1 MISLKIGEILK
12 YRRTGGLFEVKK
24 IIDDFVILS
33 ARDGSTKIM
42 AGRVG
47 FDSFFAKGPSIESP
61 GKDSKSGSAYP
72 VLVSGLAF

>member
-33 ARDGSTKIM
+33 AQDGPTQIM

-47 FDSFFAKGPSIESP
+47 FDSFFAKVPSIESP
-61 GKDSKSGSAYP
+61 RRDSNSGSAYP
-72 VLVSGLAF
+72 FPASGLAF